1 MAFKVIETQEAFDE
15 ALKER
20 LSRERETIRKQYD
33 EEYAPFKE
41 TAESLTKEN
50 AELKTTIEEAN
61 RSKGEVD
68 EKLKKLESNLK
79 NYEISSMKTKIALQ
93 NGIPYDMAS
102 RLMGEDEA
110 SITEDAKKLA
120 ELINA
125 GKPTPPLKN
134 TESNVDGENQSYI
147 SLLNNLN
154 LEGE

>member
-1 MAFKVIETQEAFDE
+1 MAFKVIETQEAFEE

-41 TAESLTKEN
+41 AAESLTKEN

-61 RSKGEVD
+61 KSKGEMN

-79 NYEISSMKTKIALQ
+79 SYEISSMKTKIALQ

-110 SITEDAKKLA
+110 SITEDARKLS
-120 ELINA
+120 ELINI

-134 TESNVDGENQSYI
+134 TESHVDGENQSYI

>member
-61 RSKGEVD
+61 KSKDEIN
-68 EKLKKLESNLK
+68 EKLETLERNLK

-110 SITEDAKKLA
+110 SITEDAKKLS
-120 ELINA
+120 ELINI

>member
-61 RSKGEVD
+61 KSKGEIN

-79 NYEISSMKTKIALQ
+79 SYEISSMKTKIALQ

-110 SITEDAKKLA
+110 SITEDAKKLS
-120 ELINA
+120 ELINI

-134 TESNVDGENQSYI
+134 TESHVDGENQSYI

>member
-33 EEYAPFKE
+33 EEYALFKE
-41 TAESLTKEN
+41 TAESLKKEN

-61 RSKGEVD
+61 KSKD
-68 EKLKKLESNLK
+68 KINEKLETLESNLK

-125 GKPTPPLKN
+125 KKPTPPLKN

>member
-33 EEYAPFKE
+33 EEYEPFKE
-41 TAESLTKEN
+41 TVESLTKEN

-61 RSKGEVD
+61 KSKDEIN
-68 EKLKKLESNLK
+68 EKLETLESNLK

-110 SITEDAKKLA
+110 SITEDAKKLS

>member
-61 RSKGEVD
+61 KSKDEIN
-68 EKLKKLESNLK
+68 EKLETLESNLK

-110 SITEDAKKLA
+110 SITEDAKKLS
-120 ELINA
+120 ELINIS
-125 GKPTPPLKN
+125 KPTPPLKN